1 MRTPR
6 QWLVLRRHAD
16 FRRLF
21 VGNSISLLGSSVTR
35 VALPLTA
42 VLYLHASPA
51 QMGILTAA
59 AFVPHLVLGLPAG
72 VWVDRLPYKRILVI
86 ADLLQA
92 VLIGAVPVVA
102 AFGALQI
109 WHLYVVVLLAGVGN
123 LFETVTA
130 TSFTPSLVSREQL
143 LPANSALQQSFAVVN
158 TSGSAL
164 GGALVGLL
172 TAPFAIAV
180 DAASF
185 VFAAFSK
192 SRIRTAGPESAP
204 RQRQHLFAEIGAG
217 LRTVVAHPIVRM
229 LMLAATIGALTGQ
242 IQNVVLVLYMVR
254 ELHLS
259 AGLVGVAVAIAG
271 AAGILGTLVAVPVTE
286 RAGHGPAFI
295 LGMVFAGVGALVLA
309 AAGGPFWIAF
319 VVVAVGQ
326 ILRGIGPSLY
336 SINQQT
342 MRQALTPQEMLSR
355 INATWRFLVFGMQP
369 LGALIGGFLG
379 GVIGLRDTLIVGGV
393 GTLAGSVLATVSPL
407 LKYRRLP
414 PQLGVQ
420 PG

>member
-6 QWLVLRRHAD
+6 QWLVLRNHVD

-21 VGNSISLLGSSVTR
+21 IGNSISLLGSSVTR

-42 VLYLHASPA
+42 VLYLHATAA
-51 QMGILTAA
+51 QMGILTAV

-72 VWVDRLPYKRILVI
+72 VWVDRLPYKQILVF
-86 ADLLQA
+86 ADIVQA
-92 VLIGAVPVVA
+92 LLIGAIPVVA
-102 AFGALQI
+102 AFGALAI
-109 WHLYVVVLLAGVGN
+109 WQLYVVVLLAGVGN

-143 LPANSALQQSFAVVN
+143 LPANSALQQSYAVVN

-164 GGALVGLL
+164 GGAIVGLL

-185 VFAAFSK
+185 VLAAVCKF
-192 SRIRTAGPESAP
+192 RIRTAGPELAP
-204 RQRQHLFAEIGAG
+204 RDRQHLFAEIGAG

-229 LMLAATIGALTGQ
+229 LTLTATVGALTGQ

-259 AGLVGVAVAIAG
+259 AGLVGVAVAIGG
-271 AAGILGTLVAVPVTE
+271 AAGILGTLVAVSVTE
-286 RAGHGPAFI
+286 QAGHGPAFI
-295 LGMVFAGVGALVLA
+295 LGMMFAGVGALVLA
-309 AAGGPFWIAF
+309 VAGGPFWIAF
-319 VVVAVGQ
+319 AVIATGQ

-342 MRQALTPQEMLSR
+342 MRQALTPPEMLSR

-369 LGALIGGFLG
+369 IGALIGGFLG
-379 GVIGLRDTLIVGGV
+379 GAIGLRDTLIVGGV
-393 GTLAGSVLATVSPL
+393 GTLAGAAIAIVSPL
-407 LKYRRLP
+407 LKYRSLP
-414 PQLGVQ
+414 PQLGLQ